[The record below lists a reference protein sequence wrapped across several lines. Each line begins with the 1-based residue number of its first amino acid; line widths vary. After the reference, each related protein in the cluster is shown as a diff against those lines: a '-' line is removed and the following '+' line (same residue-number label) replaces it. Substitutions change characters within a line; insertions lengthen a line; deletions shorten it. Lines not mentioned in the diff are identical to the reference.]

1 MEGTDALIILLII
14 GTGFYLYSNDYFSGL
29 ALPGASGGPLEGAA
43 TGSEYPGLLI
53 KRFQPD
59 QDTLRNGESTE
70 FNLVVENTG
79 GAKAENINAELFRA
93 GGLEIGSVNPAVL
106 GSLLQPDESTGTPGQ
121 QREYAWKVT
130 APSVTGSVGYN
141 PGVRIA
147 YDYSSE
153 GWSDLLATKK
163 EQAKVE
169 ASMPSLRSGS
179 TKAPVTVSVI
189 TPNAL
194 LYEGAAGST
203 VNIRVD
209 VVNGASGIVYSEQGF
224 GASDMNKIASLTIK
238 VPSKY
243 LKLDADVG
251 NEVTGGSKT
260 YWCCAKDCTDANT
273 AFDPE
278 MKKELSW
285 VRSTDPDG
293 NIILKKEASDAFIG
307 ASLELRRGLQKSFV
321 CPFKVDQDAVGLEQI
336 IPVQASSSYTYAIEA
351 ARQIVVVGS

>member
-1 MEGTDALIILLII
+1 MEGTDVLIIVLII
-14 GTGFYLYSNDYFSGL
+14 GTGFYLYTNDYFSGL
-29 ALPGASGGPLEGAA
+29 SLPGMPSSPLEGAA

-53 KRFQPD
+53 RRFQPD

-70 FNLVVENTG
+70 FNLIIANTG
-79 GAKAENINAELFRA
+79 GATAENINATIFRL
-93 GGLEIGSVNPAVL
+93 GGLAVKSGAESKVL
-106 GSLLQPDESTGTPGQ
+106 GSLMPLDESTGTPGQ
-121 QREYAWKVT
+121 QREFAWEVT

-141 PGVRIA
+141 PGVRIE

-179 TKAPVTVSVI
+179 TRAPVTLSVI

-194 LYEGAAGST
+194 LYEGAAGSI

-224 GASDMNKIASLTIK
+224 GASDMNKIRSLAIK

-243 LKLDADVG
+243 LKLDSAVG
-251 NEVTGGSKT
+251 KEITIDSKQ
-260 YWCCAKDCTDANT
+260 YWCCANNCDTLDT
-273 AFDPE
+273 E
-278 MKKELSW
+278 MKKDLSW
-285 VRSTDPDG
+285 VRSTDTDG
-293 NIILKKEASDAFIG
+293 NIILKKEAVDTFIN
-307 ASLELRRGLQKSFV
+307 ASLELRRGLQKSFT
-321 CPFKVDQDAVGLEQI
+321 CPFNVSSDAVGLEQI
-336 IPVQASSSYTYAIEA
+336 IPVQASSDYTYAIEA